1 MHSQQGE
8 NNVKIRQEQKSDH
21 QKVYDINKQAFNQEN
36 ESKLIEKIR
45 NGENFVPELSLVAE
59 LNGEI
64 VGHILFSKIKII
76 GDAEYESLSLAPM
89 AVAPKHQKQ
98 GIGGELV
105 KTGLETAKKLGFE
118 SVILVGH
125 SDYYPRFGLK
135 KSSLWGIKCPF
146 EVPDEAFMA
155 IELVED
161 SLKNKKGYVQFPKEF
176 MEVE

>member
-1 MHSQQGE
+1 M
-8 NNVKIRQEQKSDH
+8 KIRQEQRSDH
-21 QKVYDINKQAFNQEN
+21 KEVYEINKQAFNQEN

-45 NGENFVPELSLVAE
+45 EGENFVPELSLVAE

-76 GDAEYESLSLAPM
+76 GEDEYESLALAPM
-89 AVAPKHQKQ
+89 AVAPEHQKQ
-98 GIGGELV
+98 GIGGALV
-105 KTGLETAKKLGFE
+105 KTGLETAKNLGFE

-125 SDYYPRFGLK
+125 SDYYPRFGFK
-135 KSSLWGIKCPF
+135 RASIWGIKCPF